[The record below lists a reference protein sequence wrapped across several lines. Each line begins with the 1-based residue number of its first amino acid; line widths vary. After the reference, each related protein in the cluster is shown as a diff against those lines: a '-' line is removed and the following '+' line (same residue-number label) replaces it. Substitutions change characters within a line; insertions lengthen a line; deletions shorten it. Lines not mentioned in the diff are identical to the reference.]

1 MAIFFSDHAIILHYL
16 QLYNEEVCYYM
27 KNHRN
32 QRLLYI
38 LLDFLAALAAWVL
51 FYIFRKVQIE
61 PQVFGVDIPITLGS
75 RFWAGAIGLP
85 FVWVML
91 YYFTG
96 FYNDVFRRSRLDDFI
111 RTFMT
116 SLLGVIIIFFLLILD
131 DTIADYTNYYSLFL
145 TLFLLHFMFTLVP
158 RMIVTS
164 RTVSRVHQRRIGFK
178 TVMIGSNENAV
189 DVFMDILDQKRS
201 SGHKILGFINV
212 QQKVHYQLQDHIDHL
227 GGHENMEAILRDLD
241 VEEVI
246 IALEPSEH
254 GKIGDIVN
262 KLSMI
267 DVRVSAIP
275 SMTDILTGKVKSTTI
290 FGTPLLEVTHELM
303 PAWQQNVKQLL
314 DMILASLSIILLLP
328 LILVLGI
335 AVKISSPGPVFYKQQ
350 RVGRYRRHFKIYK
363 FRSMYHNAEE
373 NGPELS
379 SRHDPRVTR
388 FGQFMRKHRLD
399 EIPNFINVLKG
410 DMALVG
416 PRPEREYFINKIT
429 EQAPHYVHLHK
440 VKPGITSWGQVKYGY
455 AENVQEMIKRL
466 RYDILYIEN
475 MSLFVDLKILF
486 YTAITIVRGRG
497 V

>member
-1 MAIFFSDHAIILHYL
+1 
-16 QLYNEEVCYYM
+16 M

-32 QRLLYI
+32 QRILYI
-38 LLDFLAALAAWVL
+38 VFDFLAALAAWIL

-61 PQVFGVDIPITLGS
+61 PQVFGVDVPITLGA
-75 RFWAGAIGLP
+75 RFWTGVFGLP
-85 FVWVML
+85 FAWIMF

-96 FYNDVFRRSRLDDFI
+96 FYNNVFRRSRLDDFL

-116 SLLGVIIIFFLLILD
+116 SLLGIIIIFFLLILD
-131 DTIADYTNYYSLFL
+131 DTIVDYTSYYSLFF
-145 TLFLLHFMFTLVP
+145 TLFLLHFTFTLIP
-158 RMIVTS
+158 RMIITS
-164 RTVSRVHQRRIGFK
+164 GTVRRVHQRKIGFK

-189 DVFMDILDQKRS
+189 DVYMDILDQKKS
-201 SGHKILGFINV
+201 SGHEILGFINI
-212 QQKVHYQLQDHIDHL
+212 QQKDHYQLQDHIAHL
-227 GGHENMEAILRDLD
+227 GGHENMESILREQQ

-254 GKIGDIVN
+254 GKISDIIN
-262 KLSMI
+262 RLSLLDI
-267 DVRVSAIP
+267 RVSAIP

-314 DMILASLSIILLLP
+314 DIILATISLILLIP
-328 LILVLGI
+328 LILFLIIGVIL
-335 AVKISSPGPVFYKQQ
+335 SSSGPILYKQD
-350 RVGRYRRHFKIYK
+350 RVGRFGRQFKIYK

-379 SRHDPRVTR
+379 SKHDPRVTR

-429 EQAPHYVHLHK
+429 KEAPHYVHLHK

-486 YTAITIVRGRG
+486 YTVITIVKGRG

>member
-1 MAIFFSDHAIILHYL
+1 
-16 QLYNEEVCYYM
+16 M

-32 QRLLYI
+32 QRILYI
-38 LLDFLAALAAWVL
+38 VFDFLAAFAAWIL
-51 FYIFRKVQIE
+51 FYMFRKVQIE
-61 PQVFGVDIPITLGS
+61 PQVFGVEVPITLGT
-75 RFWAGAIGLP
+75 RFWGGAIGLP
-85 FVWVML
+85 FVWIMF

-96 FYNDVFRRSRLDDFI
+96 FYNDVFRRSRLDDFL

-116 SLLGVIIIFFLLILD
+116 SLLGVITIFFLLILD
-131 DTIADYTNYYSLFL
+131 DTIVDYTNYYSLFF
-145 TLFLLHFMFTLVP
+145 TLFLLHFTFTLIP
-158 RMIVTS
+158 RMIITS
-164 RTVSRVHQRRIGFK
+164 GTVSRVHKRKIGFK
-178 TVMIGSNENAV
+178 TVMVGSNENAV
-189 DVFMDILDQKRS
+189 DVYMDILDQKRS
-201 SGHKILGFINV
+201 SGLEILGFINV
-212 QQKVHYQLQDHIDHL
+212 HQKVHYQLQDHIAHL
-227 GGHENMEAILRDLD
+227 GGHENMEHILRDLQ

-254 GKIGDIVN
+254 GKIGGIVN
-262 KLSMI
+262 RLSLLDI
-267 DVRVSAIP
+267 RVSAIP
-275 SMTDILTGKVKSTTI
+275 SMTDILTGKVRSTTI
-290 FGTPLLEVTHELM
+290 FGTPLLEVTHGLM
-303 PAWQQNVKQLL
+303 PAWQQNVKQML
-314 DMILASLSIILLLP
+314 DIILATVSLIVLMPLNLFLIIGV
-328 LILVLGI
+328 IL
-335 AVKISSPGPVFYKQQ
+335 SSPGPILYKQD
-350 RVGRYRRHFKIYK
+350 RVGRFGRQFKIYK

-379 SRHDPRVTR
+379 SKHDPRVTS

-429 EQAPHYVHLHK
+429 QEAPHYIHLHK

-486 YTAITIVRGRG
+486 YTAITIIKGRG

>member
-1 MAIFFSDHAIILHYL
+1 
-16 QLYNEEVCYYM
+16 
-27 KNHRN
+27 
-32 QRLLYI
+32 
-38 LLDFLAALAAWVL
+38 
-51 FYIFRKVQIE
+51 
-61 PQVFGVDIPITLGS
+61 
-75 RFWAGAIGLP
+75 
-85 FVWVML
+85 
-91 YYFTG
+91 
-96 FYNDVFRRSRLDDFI
+96 
-111 RTFMT
+111 
-116 SLLGVIIIFFLLILD
+116 
-131 DTIADYTNYYSLFL
+131 
-145 TLFLLHFMFTLVP
+145 
-158 RMIVTS
+158 
-164 RTVSRVHQRRIGFK
+164 
-178 TVMIGSNENAV
+178 MIGSNENAV
-189 DVFMDILDQKRS
+189 DVYLDIKDQKKS
-201 SGHKILGFINV
+201 SGHEILGFINIHH
-212 QQKVHYQLQDHIDHL
+212 KEHYQLQDHIAHL
-227 GGHENMEAILRDLD
+227 GGHENMEQILREKQ

-262 KLSMI
+262 RLSLLDI
-267 DVRVSAIP
+267 RVSAIP

-303 PAWQQNVKQLL
+303 PAWQQNVKQML
-314 DMILASLSIILLLP
+314 DMILATISLIILIP
-328 LILVLGI
+328 LILFLIVG
-335 AVKISSPGPVFYKQQ
+335 VKLSSPGPILYRQD
-350 RVGRYRRHFKIYK
+350 RVGRFGRHFKIYK

-379 SRHDPRVTR
+379 SKHDPRVTS

-475 MSLFVDLKILF
+475 MSLFVDVKILF

>member
-1 MAIFFSDHAIILHYL
+1 
-16 QLYNEEVCYYM
+16 M
-27 KNHRN
+27 KNHRY
-32 QRLLYI
+32 QRFLYI
-38 LLDFLAALAAWVL
+38 ILDFLAASAAWVL
-51 FYIFRKVQIE
+51 FYMFRKVQIE
-61 PQVFGVDIPITLGS
+61 PQVFGIDIPITLGS

-85 FVWVML
+85 FAWIIF

-96 FYNDVFRRSRLDDFI
+96 FYNNVFRRSRLDDFS
-111 RTFMT
+111 RTFIT
-116 SLLGVIIIFFLLILD
+116 SLLGVITIFFLLLLD
-131 DTIADYTNYYSLFL
+131 DTIVDYTNYYQLFF
-145 TLFLLHFMFTLVP
+145 TLFILHFTFTLIP
-158 RMIVTS
+158 RMIITG
-164 RTVSRVHQRRIGFK
+164 RTVRLVHQRKIGFK

-189 DVFMDILDQKRS
+189 DVYQDILDSKKS
-201 SGHKILGFINV
+201 SGHEILGFINIHE
-212 QQKVHYQLQDHIDHL
+212 KEHYQLQDHIPHL
-227 GGHENMEAILRDLD
+227 GGHERMEQILRDRK

-262 KLSMI
+262 RLSLL
-267 DVRVSAIP
+267 DVRISAIP

-303 PAWQQNVKQLL
+303 PAWQINVKQMM
-314 DMILASLSIILLLP
+314 DMVLAIISLILLLP
-328 LILVLGI
+328 LILFLVIG
-335 AVKISSPGPVFYKQQ
+335 VKLSSPGPILYKQY
-350 RVGRYRRHFKIYK
+350 RVGRFGRQFKIYK

-379 SRHDPRVTR
+379 SKHDPRVTR

-410 DMALVG
+410 EMALVG
-416 PRPEREYFINKIT
+416 PRPEREYFISKIT
-429 EQAPHYVHLHK
+429 QEAPHYVHLHK

-455 AENVQEMIKRL
+455 AENVEEMIKRL
-466 RYDILYIEN
+466 RYDLLYIEN

-486 YTAITIVRGRG
+486 YTAITIFKGRG

>member
-1 MAIFFSDHAIILHYL
+1 
-16 QLYNEEVCYYM
+16 M

-32 QRLLYI
+32 QRLRYI
-38 LLDFLAALAAWVL
+38 FFDFFAASAAWIM
-51 FYIFRKVQIE
+51 FYIFRKLQIE
-61 PQVFGVDIPITLGS
+61 PLVFGVDVPIALGA

-85 FVWVML
+85 FAWIVF

-96 FYNDVFRRSRLDDFI
+96 FYNNIFRRSRLDDFT
-111 RTFMT
+111 RTLTT
-116 SLLGVIIIFFLLILD
+116 SLLGILMIFFLLILD
-131 DTIADYTNYYSLFL
+131 DAIVDYTSYYSLFF
-145 TLFLLHFMFTLVP
+145 TVFLLHLTLTMIP
-158 RMIVTS
+158 RMILTGQ
-164 RTVSRVHQRRIGFK
+164 TVRKVHQRKIGFK

-189 DVFMDILDQKRS
+189 DVYMDIRDQKKS
-201 SGHKILGFINV
+201 SGHEILGFINV
-212 QQKVHYQLQDHIDHL
+212 HQKTHYQLQDHIAHL
-227 GGHENMEAILRDLD
+227 GGHENMEQILRDLS

-262 KLSMI
+262 RLSLL
-267 DVRVSAIP
+267 DLRVSAIP

-290 FGTPLLEVTHELM
+290 FGTPLQEVTHDVM
-303 PAWQQNVKQLL
+303 PTWQQNVKQLMDVVL
-314 DMILASLSIILLLP
+314 SLLSLVILFP
-328 LILVLGI
+328 LILVLVVG
-335 AVKISSPGPVFYKQQ
+335 VKVSSPGPVFYKQP
-350 RVGRYRRHFKIYK
+350 RMGKYGREFQIYK
-363 FRSMYHNAEE
+363 FRSMYHKAEE

-399 EIPNFINVLKG
+399 EIPNFFNVLRG

-416 PRPEREYFINKIT
+416 PRPEREYFIKKIT

-455 AENVQEMIKRL
+455 AENVEEMIKRL
-466 RYDILYIEN
+466 RFDILYIEN
-475 MSLFVDLKILF
+475 RSLFVDLKILF
-486 YTAITIVRGRG
+486 YTAITIIKGKG